1 MELDA
6 WLEPYRLEWANRL
19 DSLERHLRATTEPIR
34 PKKKKKDPE

>member
-6 WLEPYRLEWANRL
+6 WLEPYRREWANRL

-34 PKKKKKDPE
+34 PTTKDPR

>member
-34 PKKKKKDPE
+34 PPKKKDPE